1 MSDQMGSNMFL
12 VTITV
17 TDFLLGRSTFSNQ
30 TLQDASEYTQQEIR
44 HCDCDYKHIGTQVY
58 HSLLKQLLK
67 VEKSAMPQQ
76 EAGPC

>member
-30 TLQDASEYTQQEIR
+30 TLQDASEYTQQEIC
-44 HCDCDYKHIGTQVY
+44 HCDCDHKHIGTQVY
-58 HSLLKQLLK
+58 HSLRKAIIESGK
-67 VEKSAMPQQ
+67 KCYAPD
-76 EAGPC
+76 